1 MVYMMMRIGM
11 CNHCESVYLTKSLK
25 MLIKVLHWLMHRTTN
40 FFFQWSHSTFW
51 CAPVTVNLNAAA
63 AYSIRFSL
71 MFSQCLWQ
79 SVILPCAC
87 YLTILGKKATHF
99 QVQFTNLNFHLVFWG
114 LLIAWWRWV
123 HSQSQIFTCALRF
136 AANYPAANF
145 HQQVDGV
152 CSESSNPEGIAVYF
166 HYFFLKCS
174 SW

>member
-1 MVYMMMRIGM
+1 MNLCISP
-11 CNHCESVYLTKSLK
+11 NLLK
-25 MLIKVLHWLMHRTTN
+25 CSSMFYTDWCIEQQI

-71 MFSQCLWQ
+71 MFSHCLWQ

-136 AANYPAANF
+136 ATNYPAANF